1 MRFDRLRKFFGRPT
15 GSSPRPQQSRLAFQR
30 PHTTKAVE
38 DEHEEVDGIVKAE
51 DREEANAVKN
61 EEDVVMNSKSEV
73 HRSSVDTKHTDPV
86 LNGRRKSDFTLANG
100 KGGLFI

>member
-1 MRFDRLRKFFGRPT
+1 MQIDRFRKFFGHPT
-15 GSSPRPQQSRLAFQR
+15 GSSPRPQQSKLAFQK

-38 DEHEEVDGIVKAE
+38 DEHEEVDGVVKAE

-61 EEDVVMNSKSEV
+61 DEDIDMNSKLEV

-100 KGGLFI
+100 KGGLLI